1 MTRTVLH
8 YSDSS
13 VLGGT
18 ERALLQLLEGLDRS
32 RWRPVLLHHPS
43 PAIQPMLAEARAVG
57 VETISV
63 PRGSGAWT
71 PGAWRAIAR
80 AIRDVAP
87 EVVHAHQSWPLSCE
101 HGIVAAGLARIPAVL
116 ATLQLFVDLPQR
128 PGIAIR
134 FRTLRSVVD
143 RFICVSQHVAN
154 SLRQRFGVGPAKIA
168 IVRNAIALDPPG
180 LERDARRA
188 TLRRQLDV
196 GDAPLVLSV
205 ARLESEKGLST
216 LLDAAV
222 AIPSATFLVAG
233 EGSERGALERRARQL
248 ELGNRFRLLGYRD
261 DVRDLLAAADLF
273 VLASFNEGFPLSVL
287 EAMAARTPVIAT
299 AIGGT
304 DEVVR
309 DGQTGLLVPPGDP
322 EALARAIGRL
332 IADRSLAGR
341 LRDHAR
347 RHIEAE
353 HTLAA
358 MIAGVQDEYEA
369 VLRRHD
375 PVDVA

>member
-1 MTRTVLH
+1 VTRTVLH

-43 PAIQPMLAEARAVG
+43 PGIEPMLAEARALG

-63 PRGSGAWT
+63 PRGTGAWT

-222 AIPSATFLVAG
+222 AVPSAIFLVAG
-233 EGSERGALERRARQL
+233 EGSEREVLERRARQL

-261 DVRDLLAAADLF
+261 DVRDLLVAADLF
-273 VLASFNEGFPLSVL
+273 VLASSNEGFPLSVL
-287 EAMAARTPVIAT
+287 EAMATRTPVIAT

-322 EALARAIGRL
+322 EALASAIGRL
-332 IADRSLAGR
+332 VADRSLAGR
-341 LRDHAR
+341 LRDTAR